1 MKVLCTVKRIVDPDV
16 KVKLTG
22 DGKLDPSIIDYK
34 LNPFDEYGVEE
45 AVKLKEKGA
54 ATEVIAVCVGDSGA
68 DKELR
73 TALAMGAD
81 RAIRVNVDDAYE
93 GIDALGVAQLLAE
106 VARQE
111 EPGLIIMGKLSTDTE
126 GNQVGQMLA
135 ELLGW
140 GQGTFAYSLNID
152 GGSAVV
158 GREVDGGTSDV
169 KVALPAIVTA
179 DLRLNE
185 PRYATL
191 PGIMKAKKKPLDV
204 LEASDM
210 DADIEPKTTTLG
222 YELPPAR
229 KAGELVPDVDTL
241 VSKLKNEAKVI

>member
-1 MKVLCTVKRIVDPDV
+1 MKVLCTIKRITDPDV
-16 KVKLTG
+16 KVKLTAA
-22 DGKLDPSIIDYK
+22 GKLDPSIIDYK

-54 ATEVIAVCVGDSGA
+54 ATEVIAVCVGDEGA
-68 DKELR
+68 EKELR

-81 RAIRVNVDDAYE
+81 RAIRVNVADAYE
-93 GIDALGVAQLLAE
+93 GLDALGVAKLLAA
-106 VARQE
+106 VAKQE
-111 EPGLIIMGKLSTDTE
+111 EPGLVLMGKLSYDTE
-126 GNQVGQMLA
+126 GNQVGQMMA

-140 GQGTFAYSLNID
+140 GQGTFAHSLEVS
-152 GGSAVV
+152 GGMATV

-169 KVALPAIVTA
+169 KLAIPAIVTA

-204 LEASDM
+204 IEAD
-210 DADIEPKTTTLG
+210 DLGVDFEPKTVTLG

-229 KAGELVPDVDTL
+229 KAGEFVADVDTL
-241 VSKLKNEAKVI
+241 VGKLKNEAKAI